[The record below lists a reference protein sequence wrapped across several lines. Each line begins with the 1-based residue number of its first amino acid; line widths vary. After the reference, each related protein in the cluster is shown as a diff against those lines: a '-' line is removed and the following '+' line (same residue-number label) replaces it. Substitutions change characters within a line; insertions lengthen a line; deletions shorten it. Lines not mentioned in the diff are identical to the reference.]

1 MYRRSMSLW
10 ALPLEEF
17 RERTASRAP
26 TPGGGSVAAVTGSL
40 AAGLVVMAA
49 EISRA
54 SADSEPLAALVAD
67 GRRLV
72 AELAAHADADVAA
85 FEGYMAALGLPR
97 ASDAEKA
104 ARKQAMARAAVA
116 ASEAPLAAA
125 ATMAEVLALA
135 ARAEPLVKPSV
146 LSDVLAGA
154 DLIRGALPAALRNV
168 DVNLPFVGDDETRRR
183 LAERRDQLLRA
194 LR

>member
-1 MYRRSMSLW
+1 MSLW
-10 ALPLEEF
+10 ALTLEQF

-26 TPGGGSVAAVTGSL
+26 TPGGGSVAAVTGSF
-40 AAGLVVMAA
+40 AAGLVVMAG

-85 FEGYMAALGLPR
+85 FEGYMAALALPR

-125 ATMAEVLALA
+125 TTMAEVLALA